1 MEENQ
6 HNYHDQYYGDND
18 YEPEDEGEVVEG
30 YGDGE
35 YLDTEFDPEHGK
47 YYYMEDV
54 SLPMPLHT
62 LMSKFYGDSI
72 TMFSPSMP
80 YKEVSGAYN
89 QMMCTVNSGHS
100 TRVLVADSEST
111 IPVIVKCGMERL
123 AKEGDILATVT
134 AMASHM
140 RKDIGRGRY
149 LVHSGM
155 GREVTGEECLGPG
168 DEHWMAPLSVVESKL
183 RSELGEVEVGVEGS
197 ASKLPTATREQR
209 VTQGAAGIM
218 DCNTLVTMFPGTSQ

>member
-62 LMSKFYGDSI
+62 LMSKGGQREHY
-72 TMFSPSMP
+72 P
-80 YKEVSGAYN
+80 
-89 QMMCTVNSGHS
+89 GH
-100 TRVLVADSEST
+100 
-111 IPVIVKCGMERL
+111 
-123 AKEGDILATVT
+123 
-134 AMASHM
+134 
-140 RKDIGRGRY
+140 
-149 LVHSGM
+149 
-155 GREVTGEECLGPG
+155 REVWHGE
-168 DEHWMAPLSVVESKL
+168 
-183 RSELGEVEVGVEGS
+183 
-197 ASKLPTATREQR
+197 
-209 VTQGAAGIM
+209 AG
-218 DCNTLVTMFPGTSQ
+218 